1 MENENKNTM
10 VSFTDDA
17 INLREEI
24 EKYVF
29 HWKWFVLGVLIAIV
43 GAFLYLR
50 YTPNQYEVATTILIN
65 DKDNGGLASEL
76 SAFEDLGIVSKA
88 TSSLDNEI
96 ELLKSRSLMRR
107 VVKQLGINVTY
118 FKQGRVIKSEIFNKY
133 SPIKIN
139 FFSKD
144 SVFYAMDTTFT
155 VVVASPT
162 SLVLKNKEGNKV
174 ATKNFGENISTNF
187 GNITITPVNDKTLKK
202 GEEIIVKITPLKS
215 VMDNYPN
222 KINIQP
228 VNKNSSVIKLSLKDP
243 VKAKAE
249 VILNDLVKQY
259 NDDAVKDK
267 SLVAKNTNEFI
278 NKRLEIITK
287 DLANVDKGVED
298 FKTKNKIT
306 DVTSEAS
313 LVTQA
318 NADIDKKIVDIS
330 TQIKLADYVI
340 EFVATNKSELI
351 PANLGFNDKS
361 IDESTI
367 NYNELIFERNR
378 ILKSSSELN
387 PIIINLN
394 DQIAQLKTS
403 ITQSLNNFK
412 ESLKITLKA
421 TQNQENILKDK
432 IKSVPNQ
439 ERVFRNIKRQ
449 QQIIET
455 LYLYLLQKREENA
468 ITLAVTT
475 PNSKIIDTAYGSAAP
490 VSPKRK
496 IVYLAALLLGVI
508 IPFGII
514 YIILLLDNKVHNRK
528 DVEKVINAPVLGDIP
543 KSKTDKKVVVSDTD
557 RSSTA
562 ESFRLL
568 RTNINFML
576 AAKKDT
582 SKSIFITSTLGG
594 EGKTFI
600 SINLASVLALSSKK
614 VLLIG
619 ADIRKPKIVDY
630 LAHEEGK
637 GLTHFLM
644 DTNLKVTDVIE
655 KVKGVEFDMIHS
667 GILAPNPSELLMNGR
682 FNEVMDYGN
691 KHYDYVIVDT
701 APVNLVTD
709 TLLLSD
715 LADLFIYVVRANYLD
730 KRLLEVPKIMFNEKR
745 LPNMA
750 LLINDTD
757 YEKGYGYGYG
767 YGYGSSYVYGDTPKK
782 SWWKKIRETLHI

>member
-267 SLVAKNTNEFI
+267 SLVAK
-278 NKRLEIITK
+278 KH
-287 DLANVDKGVED
+287 
-298 FKTKNKIT
+298 
-306 DVTSEAS
+306 
-313 LVTQA
+313 Q
-318 NADIDKKIVDIS
+318 
-330 TQIKLADYVI
+330 
-340 EFVATNKSELI
+340 
-351 PANLGFNDKS
+351 
-361 IDESTI
+361 
-367 NYNELIFERNR
+367 
-378 ILKSSSELN
+378 
-387 PIIINLN
+387 
-394 DQIAQLKTS
+394 
-403 ITQSLNNFK
+403 
-412 ESLKITLKA
+412 
-421 TQNQENILKDK
+421 
-432 IKSVPNQ
+432 
-439 ERVFRNIKRQ
+439 RV
-449 QQIIET
+449 
-455 LYLYLLQKREENA
+455 Y
-468 ITLAVTT
+468 
-475 PNSKIIDTAYGSAAP
+475 
-490 VSPKRK
+490 
-496 IVYLAALLLGVI
+496 
-508 IPFGII
+508 
-514 YIILLLDNKVHNRK
+514 
-528 DVEKVINAPVLGDIP
+528 
-543 KSKTDKKVVVSDTD
+543 
-557 RSSTA
+557 
-562 ESFRLL
+562 
-568 RTNINFML
+568 
-576 AAKKDT
+576 
-582 SKSIFITSTLGG
+582 
-594 EGKTFI
+594 
-600 SINLASVLALSSKK
+600 
-614 VLLIG
+614 
-619 ADIRKPKIVDY
+619 
-630 LAHEEGK
+630 
-637 GLTHFLM
+637 
-644 DTNLKVTDVIE
+644 
-655 KVKGVEFDMIHS
+655 
-667 GILAPNPSELLMNGR
+667 
-682 FNEVMDYGN
+682 
-691 KHYDYVIVDT
+691 
-701 APVNLVTD
+701 
-709 TLLLSD
+709 
-715 LADLFIYVVRANYLD
+715 
-730 KRLLEVPKIMFNEKR
+730 
-745 LPNMA
+745 
-750 LLINDTD
+750 
-757 YEKGYGYGYG
+757 
-767 YGYGSSYVYGDTPKK
+767 
-782 SWWKKIRETLHI
+782 

>member
-1 MENENKNTM
+1 MEQENKNTM
-10 VSFTDDA
+10 VNFTDDT

-29 HWKWFVLGVLIAIV
+29 HWKWFVLGVVIALV
-43 GAFLYLR
+43 VAFLYLR

-76 SAFEDLGIVSKA
+76 SVFQDLGITGNA

-96 ELLKSRSLMRR
+96 ELLKSRRLMER
-107 VVKQLGINVTY
+107 VVKHLGINVTY
-118 FKQGRVIKSEIFNKY
+118 FKQGRVKTSEIFNKY
-133 SPIKIN
+133 GPIKIN

-155 VVVASPT
+155 VEVVSPT
-162 SLVLKNKEGNKV
+162 SLILKNKEGNKV
-174 ATKNFGENISTNF
+174 ASKNFGENISTNL
-187 GNITITPVNDKTLKK
+187 GDITITPVNDNTLKK
-202 GEEIIVKITPLKS
+202 GGEIIVKISPLKS
-215 VMDNYPN
+215 VISTYLN

-228 VNKNSSVIKLSLKDP
+228 VNKKSSVIKLSLKDP
-243 VKAKAE
+243 VKAKAV

-287 DLANVDKGVED
+287 DLANVDKGVQD
-298 FKTKNKIT
+298 FKTKNQIT

-313 LVTQA
+313 LVTEA
-318 NADIDKKIVDIS
+318 NTDIDKKIVAIS
-330 TQIKLADYVI
+330 TQIKLAEYVI
-340 EFVATNKSELI
+340 EFVADNSAELI
-351 PANLGFNDKS
+351 PANLGFSNASVGDNTLK
-361 IDESTI
+361 
-367 NYNELIFERNR
+367 YNELILERNR
-378 ILKSSSELN
+378 ILQSSSKLN
-387 PIIINLN
+387 PVIINLN
-394 DQIAQLKTS
+394 SQIAQLKTS
-403 ITQSLNNFK
+403 ITQSLYNLK
-412 ESLKITLKA
+412 KSLSISLADLKK
-421 TQNQENILKDK
+421 QENLLKTK
-432 IKSVPNQ
+432 IQSVPKQ
-439 ERVFRNIKRQ
+439 ERLFTNIKRQ

-468 ITLAVTT
+468 ITLAVTA
-475 PNSKIIDTAYGSAAP
+475 PNSKIIDTAYGSSVP

-528 DVEKVINAPVLGDIP
+528 DVEKVVKAPVLGDIP

-576 AAKKDT
+576 AAKKET
-582 SKSIFITSTLGG
+582 SKSIFVTSTLAG

-600 SINLASVLALSSKK
+600 AINLASVLALSSKK

-619 ADIRKPKIVDY
+619 ADIRKPKIIDY
-630 LAHEEGK
+630 LELKGGK

-644 DTNLKVTDVIE
+644 DTSLKVTDVIE
-655 KVKGVEFDMIHS
+655 EIKGFEFDMIHS
-667 GILAPNPSELLMNGR
+667 GIIAPNPSELLMNGR
-682 FNEVMDYGN
+682 FNEIMDYG
-691 KHYDYVIVDT
+691 KQHYDYVIVDT

-715 LADLFIYVVRANYLD
+715 LSDLFIYVVRANYLD

-750 LLINDTD
+750 LLINDAD

-767 YGYGSSYVYGDTPKK
+767 YGYGSSYVYGDTTKK
-782 SWWKKIRETLHI
+782 SWWKRFFN